1 MLDEN
6 HIFFKWLL
14 QTIINVIYPKKS
26 LSIIFLC
33 LIDVL
38 WRLSGENKIWHEKII
53 YQNMSLLDRFALN
66 NECFSTFMSNLIK
79 NNIFGLNK
87 LFTLLSFVDTYY
99 LFNLNVLKVN
109 SRKVNFVK
117 ILPSE
122 SNEPCEKSQ

>member
-1 MLDEN
+1 
-6 HIFFKWLL
+6 
-14 QTIINVIYPKKS
+14 
-26 LSIIFLC
+26 
-33 LIDVL
+33 
-38 WRLSGENKIWHEKII
+38 
-53 YQNMSLLDRFALN
+53 MSLLDRFALN